1 MEKKK
6 ALSIIAI
13 LSGIL
18 FIGLLVVGFVRLTV
32 EPEPSDMAETLAD
45 AYMSSDEDFLEREAF
60 DSSNMVVSNGN
71 GASAFIVDGEVMLV
85 GSYEGEFSIITF
97 VYDTTFFDNSLELGY
112 ETYMGTHRDFIV
124 SQESMWRSDNYIVVD
139 MSEEEFIEG
148 LKELTAQDIDYI
160 ASQIR

>member
-1 MEKKK
+1 MKKN
-6 ALSIIAI
+6 L
-13 LSGIL
+13 LYFVVGISSAMFL
-18 FIGLLVVGFVRLTV
+18 GLLVFGIVRLTAQ
-32 EPEPSDMAETLAD
+32 PEPSEMAETLAD

-60 DSSNMVVSNGN
+60 DSSNMVASNGN
-71 GASAFIVDGEVMLV
+71 GASSFIADGEVMLV

-124 SQESMWRSDNYIVVD
+124 RQESMFRSDNYIVVD
-139 MSEEEFIEG
+139 MSEEEFITEV
-148 LKELTAQDIDYI
+148 KNLTPQDIDYI